1 MKFQWR
7 LTPALLVSNAT
18 TATKT
23 KMAITA
29 PRRAGTMNNR
39 IVEGMYLARAAQ
51 QRQQL
56 RAQRQARDQRA
67 GQGKKY
73 CRIDECR
80 SHTYD
85 YKDFSLAVQQIL

>member
-1 MKFQWR
+1 
-7 LTPALLVSNAT
+7 
-18 TATKT
+18 
-23 KMAITA
+23 
-29 PRRAGTMNNR
+29 MNNR